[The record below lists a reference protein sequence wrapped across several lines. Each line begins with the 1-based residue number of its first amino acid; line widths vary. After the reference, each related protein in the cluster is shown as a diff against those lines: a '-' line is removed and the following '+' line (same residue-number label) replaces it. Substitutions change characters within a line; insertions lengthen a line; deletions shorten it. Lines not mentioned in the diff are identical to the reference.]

1 MNIIMRRRSLQ
12 WINTFPFAESDGLIY
27 DNLMDCVNNEFNEY
41 GEAQEPMI
49 LKLLTEAMSRMK
61 ILILRVGYLEF

>member
-1 MNIIMRRRSLQ
+1 MNIIMRRRLLQ
-12 WINTFPFAESDGLIY
+12 LINTFLFAESDGLIY

-49 LKLLTEAMSRMK
+49 FKTLTVAM
-61 ILILRVGYLEF
+61 

>member
-1 MNIIMRRRSLQ
+1 MKMNIIMRRRLLQ
-12 WINTFPFAESDGLIY
+12 LINTFLFAESDGLIY

-49 LKLLTEAMSRMK
+49 LKLLTVAM
-61 ILILRVGYLEF
+61 